1 MTKEEAYILL
11 SFHSCRNNDIENEKW
26 KQHDYSPYPEINRAI
41 LSFILSVL

>member
-26 KQHDYSPYPEINRAI
+26 DFKENYMSVI
-41 LSFILSVL
+41 LSR